1 MKIRE
6 GYMDFKGL
14 KTYWRVA
21 GESDGTKKPII
32 FLHGGPGSSHN
43 YFEVLDGLAEEG
55 RELVM
60 YDQIGCGKSPAP
72 GRTDLFNR
80 DTWVEELIALRKE
93 LGIKEC
99 HILGQSW
106 GGMLLLEYVCG
117 EHPEGIKSII
127 LSSTLP
133 EVPLWDSELH
143 RLVSELP
150 QEMQDAIARAEA
162 TGNYNDPDYIAA
174 NDEYMLRHC
183 APKWTDKDPEC
194 LTRPKGSGREAYVT
208 GWGENEYTPTGTL
221 RGYNRTADLPNIK
234 VPTLITNGI
243 YDLCTPV
250 VAKFMFDHIPGAKWE
265 MFNHSR
271 HMAFA
276 EENEKYMKILSE
288 WLAAND

>member
-80 DTWVEELIALRKE
+80 DVWVEELIALRKE
-93 LGIKEC
+93 LRIGEC

-117 EHPEGIKSII
+117 EHPEGIRSII

-133 EVPLWDSELH
+133 SPLS
-143 RLVSELP
+143 SP
-150 QEMQDAIARAEA
+150 
-162 TGNYNDPDYIAA
+162 
-174 NDEYMLRHC
+174 MLRSLMP
-183 APKWTDKDPEC
+183 ASRRARSSPSVFARIFLMDAYMAMVSTPGRYPWIMSAMRQSMPASRAKTSP
-194 LTRPKGSGREAYVT
+194 LTRKTRRSWGRNMRAS
-208 GWGENEYTPTGTL
+208 
-221 RGYNRTADLPNIK
+221 
-234 VPTLITNGI
+234 
-243 YDLCTPV
+243 
-250 VAKFMFDHIPGAKWE
+250 
-265 MFNHSR
+265 SR
-271 HMAFA
+271 SRA
-276 EENEKYMKILSE
+276 I
-288 WLAAND
+288 